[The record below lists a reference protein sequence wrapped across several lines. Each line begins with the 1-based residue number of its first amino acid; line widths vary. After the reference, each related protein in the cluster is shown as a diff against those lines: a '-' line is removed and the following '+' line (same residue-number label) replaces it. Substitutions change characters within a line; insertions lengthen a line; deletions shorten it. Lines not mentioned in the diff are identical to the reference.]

1 MGFATVYPLV
11 SARAVARPFTYEVPD
26 DVGCGAVVSVPFG
39 RSRVRGVVVST
50 GEPPPAGVEAAP
62 IAAVLDELPPALVE
76 LALWLARYY
85 GSTPARALE
94 LVAPRRRARRGEPR
108 ETPAGLV
115 GEPAPAELTPEQSA
129 AVASIVA
136 AMDAGGGR
144 YLLYGATGSGK
155 TEVYLQACAAAL
167 ERGLGAIVLVPE
179 IALTPQAVGR
189 FRARFGTRIAL
200 LHSGLTE
207 AARRDERERIASGE
221 ARVVVGARSA
231 VFAPVRGLGLVCV
244 DEEHDASYKQESD
257 PRYDARTVAAKRA
270 SLEGAVAVFGSATP
284 RPESWAALERL
295 ELGGRLG
302 GKLPPVR
309 VVDLRRERGYP
320 LSAPLLAELGDIAE
334 KGGKAILLLNRR
346 GLIPAIHCRTCGVT
360 RRCPNCDVALVLHG
374 SGELRCH
381 HCGHGE
387 PAPELCPECGS
398 AELARLGAGTQRL
411 ERELAAR
418 LPELEL
424 VRLDAD
430 SRDPS
435 AALERF
441 AATDRAVLLGT
452 QMVAKGHHFKG
463 VSLAAVVDA
472 DTGLALPDFR
482 AEERTFQLL
491 TQLAGRSGRDAPGRV
506 LIQTFQPDARPVEL
520 AARHDVGRFLAGE
533 LERREALGYPPF
545 RHLIRIVVS
554 GPEADAPMQAL
565 QELKAALTFPGTG
578 RSPPPGD
585 GSRRRRSARAG
596 AAPAAARTPSRAA
609 RRQDRPAGSPRG
621 PCCRRRLLRPLR
633 RCGRRALPPW
643 STSIRRASEYTDL
656 GVSEEHGQVIDEEL
670 SAENEARR
678 RLALAQIR
686 QWPDPVLKL
695 RAEEVEDF
703 DDDLRRLVARMQALM
718 ADAHGVGLAGNQ
730 AGVLRR
736 LFVFRIE
743 GEDEARAA
751 VNPAIVDASEELE
764 TADEGCLSLQGVLVP
779 VERPRAVTLEAH
791 DAEGTP
797 FRLELEGLAARV
809 VQHELDHLD
818 GVLILERTTP
828 EARREAMAALRPQP
842 ILG

>member
-1 MGFATVYPLV
+1 VAFAAVYPLV

-26 DVGCGAVVSVPFG
+26 DVGRGAVVSVPFG

-50 GEPPPAGVEAAP
+50 GQPPPPGVEAAP
-62 IAAVLDELPPALVE
+62 IAGILDEVPPALVE
-76 LALWLARYY
+76 LALWVADYY

-94 LVAPRRRARRGEPR
+94 LVAPRMRRRRGERR
-108 ETPAGLV
+108 ETPTGLAG
-115 GEPAPAELTPEQSA
+115 EAAPAELTPEQSA
-129 AVASIVA
+129 AVAAIVS
-136 AMDAGGGR
+136 AMDGGGGR

-189 FRARFGTRIAL
+189 FHARFGGRIAL

-207 AARRDERERIASGE
+207 AERRDERERIASGE

-231 VFAPVRGLGLVCV
+231 VFAPVRGLGLICV

-302 GKLPPVR
+302 GRLPPVR

-320 LSAPLLAELGDIAE
+320 LSAPLLAELGRVAE
-334 KGGKAILLLNRR
+334 NGGKAILLLNRR
-346 GLIPAIHCRTCGVT
+346 GLVPALHCRTCGVT

-374 SGELRCH
+374 EGNLRCH
-381 HCGHGE
+381 HCGFEE
-387 PAPELCPECGS
+387 PAPELCPDCGS

-418 LPELEL
+418 LPGLEL

-430 SRDPS
+430 SADPS

-441 AATDRAVLLGT
+441 ARADRAVLLGT
-452 QMVAKGHHFKG
+452 QMVAKGHHFEG
-463 VSLAAVVDA
+463 VALAAVVDA

-520 AARHDVGRFLAGE
+520 AARHDVVRFLAGE

-545 RHLIRIVVS
+545 GHLVRIVVS
-554 GPEADAPMQAL
+554 GPEAGAPMLAL
-565 QELKAALTFPGTG
+565 QELKDALGGADLLGPAPILRLRGRHRAQLVAKSDRPGALA
-578 RSPPPGD
+578 
-585 GSRRRRSARAG
+585 ARAARALAA
-596 AAPAAARTPSRAA
+596 AAPAMRKARLTAVV
-609 RRQDRPAGSPRG
+609 D
-621 PCCRRRLLRPLR
+621 
-633 RCGRRALPPW
+633 
-643 STSIRRASEYTDL
+643 
-656 GVSEEHGQVIDEEL
+656 V
-670 SAENEARR
+670 
-678 RLALAQIR
+678 
-686 QWPDPVLKL
+686 DP
-695 RAEEVEDF
+695 
-703 DDDLRRLVARMQALM
+703 Q
-718 ADAHGVGLAGNQ
+718 
-730 AGVLRR
+730 
-736 LFVFRIE
+736 
-743 GEDEARAA
+743 
-751 VNPAIVDASEELE
+751 
-764 TADEGCLSLQGVLVP
+764 SL
-779 VERPRAVTLEAH
+779 
-791 DAEGTP
+791 
-797 FRLELEGLAARV
+797 
-809 VQHELDHLD
+809 
-818 GVLILERTTP
+818 
-828 EARREAMAALRPQP
+828 
-842 ILG
+842 